1 MTTGES
7 LNIDLRH
14 PDAVLLS
21 SPGGIPSQT
30 LRQALR
36 AASGCIGQIAVNE
49 KGKAAQEKSAT
60 GDGQHEFAE
69 PLIALGL
76 RLHLRTNETH
86 QVVIE

>member
-21 SPGGIPSQT
+21 APGRVPNHT

-36 AASGCIGQIAVNE
+36 AASGYIGQVTVSEN
-49 KGKAAQEKSAT
+49 GKAAQEKSVT
-60 GDGQHEFAE
+60 GDGQHKFAE
-69 PLIALGL
+69 P
-76 RLHLRTNETH
+76 
-86 QVVIE
+86 